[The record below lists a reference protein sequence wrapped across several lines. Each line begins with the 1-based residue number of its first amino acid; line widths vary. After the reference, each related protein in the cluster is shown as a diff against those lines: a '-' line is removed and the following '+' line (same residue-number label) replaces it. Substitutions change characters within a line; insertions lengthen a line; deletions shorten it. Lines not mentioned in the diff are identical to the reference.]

1 MLGFSIGKLLV
12 LGAIIAFVWYG
23 FKLIGRR
30 NQRVSRPESPPGK
43 LGRNPGRAAG
53 EAPEN
58 VEDMDKCARC
68 GTFVPVSAAKHCG
81 REDCPYPA

>member
-30 NQRVSRPESPPGK
+30 NQRVSTPEPPPGK
-43 LGRNPGRAAG
+43 PGPQPG
-53 EAPEN
+53 DAPADA
-58 VEDMDKCARC
+58 EDMDKCALC